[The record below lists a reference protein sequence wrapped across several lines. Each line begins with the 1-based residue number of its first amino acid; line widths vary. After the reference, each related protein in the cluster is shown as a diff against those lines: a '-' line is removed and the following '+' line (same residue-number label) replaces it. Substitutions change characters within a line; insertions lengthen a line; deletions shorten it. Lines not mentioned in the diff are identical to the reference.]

1 MVASAGDGV
10 SSVARAL
17 SFGSVAEQ
25 YERYRPGYSEDL
37 VDVVFQYAAR
47 PVCSAVEVGAGTGK
61 ATRLFAGRGVEVT
74 ALEPD
79 AAMADVLRQ
88 TTAGLPVVPVE
99 TTFENYRSARRVD
112 LVFAAAAW
120 HWTDPTTRMARAV
133 DLLSPGGV
141 LALFGSSVEPAD
153 PDLCAAVE
161 QIESEVLPDDSNSGE
176 MHPWSLQ
183 DLMATERLTECTQ
196 LDLPRVVTR
205 SAEES
210 VGRLATVSA
219 YLMLSPAARAE
230 ALCRIQSVLP
240 VQVEVDATIALSL
253 ARRI

>member
-1 MVASAGDGV
+1 MVASARDGAA
-10 SSVARAL
+10 SLTRSL
-17 SFGSVAEQ
+17 SFGSVAQQ

-37 VDVVFQYAAR
+37 VDVVLQYAGR
-47 PVCSAVEVGAGTGK
+47 PVSSAVEVGAGTGK

-79 AAMADVLRQ
+79 AAMAAVLRQ
-88 TTAGLPVVPVE
+88 TTAGLSVVPVE

-133 DLLSPGGV
+133 DLLAPGGV

-153 PDLCAAVE
+153 PDLCAALQ

-176 MHPWSLQ
+176 VHPWSLEE
-183 DLMATERLTECTQ
+183 LEATEGLTECTQ
-196 LDLPRVVTR
+196 RDLPRVVTQ
-205 SAEES
+205 SAETF

-219 YLMLSPAARAE
+219 YLMLSPVARAE
-230 ALCRIQSVLP
+230 ALRRIQSVLP
-240 VQVEVDATIALSL
+240 VQVEVDANIQLSL